1 MSNTFDKIVENRRS
15 FYDISKEK
23 VLEDDEIIKLVEHAV
38 KHTPSAYNS
47 QTSRALVLLD
57 KAHDKLWDIVK
68 SVLQERLS
76 AERFVATEQK
86 LTAFQ
91 KGYGTVLF
99 FEEQNTI
106 KAMQEQFSYAKDN
119 FPLWSLQSSGML
131 QYNVWLSLEAAG
143 YGASLQHYNPII
155 DEKVHKA
162 WDIPDSWKLWS
173 QMPFGK
179 PNSQPDAKDFLPL
192 KDRIKVF
199 K

>member
-1 MSNTFDKIVENRRS
+1 MFDKIVENRRS

-23 VLEDDEIIKLVEHAV
+23 ILEDDEIVSLVEHAV

-47 QTSRALVLLD
+47 QTSRVLVLLG
-57 KAHDKLWDIVK
+57 KEHDKLWDIVK
-68 SVLQERLS
+68 SVLKERIS

-86 LTAFQ
+86 LTTFQ
-91 KGYGTVLF
+91 NGYGTVLF

-106 KAMQEQFSYAKDN
+106 KEMQEQFSSAKDS

-131 QYNVWLSLEAAG
+131 QYNIWLNLEAAG

-162 WDIPDSWKLWS
+162 WDVSDSWKLWS
-173 QMPFGK
+173 EMPFGK
-179 PNSQPDAKDFLPL
+179 PNSQPGAKEFMRVE
-192 KDRIKVF
+192 DRIKVF